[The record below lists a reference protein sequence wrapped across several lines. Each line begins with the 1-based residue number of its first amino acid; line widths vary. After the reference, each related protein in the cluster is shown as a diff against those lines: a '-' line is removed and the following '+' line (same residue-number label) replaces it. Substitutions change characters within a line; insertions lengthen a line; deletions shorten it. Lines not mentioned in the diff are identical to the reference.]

1 MKQIVAIFALI
12 LAPAVFAAQSQEP
25 PADTAAQASNHS
37 AGSTSSKANLLALTS
52 HDRHARKHHASGH
65 HHRHRPTAK
74 SHNS

>member
-1 MKQIVAIFALI
+1 MKEIVAIFALI

-25 PADTAAQASNHS
+25 AADPAPQASSHN
-37 AGSTSSKANLLALTS
+37 AGSTSSKATS

-65 HHRHRPTAK
+65 HHRHRSTTK

>member
-25 PADTAAQASNHS
+25 SADSAPQASNHS
-37 AGSTSSKANLLALTS
+37 AGSTSSKATS

-65 HHRHRPTAK
+65 HHRHRSTAK